1 MNLFSLNSPFA
12 RGINKL
18 IVMMYVGVLWFL
30 CSIPII
36 TMGAATAAL
45 YEVLLKAVRN
55 QEGYVGSSFLKA
67 FRGNLK
73 QGIQLGIPLLL
84 VQFIF
89 AFNLFYY
96 GILGGEGFRLQ
107 TVVFAILS
115 LLTLTAFSY
124 IFAVMAKFENTVSGH
139 FRMAVVLMIRCPGWT
154 AAILVI
160 QAVTVFLTWF
170 FVYFPLLFLMGISGY
185 MQAAVFDHIFQKLI
199 DNGKIEELGE
209 RQMKPVCWNL

>member
-18 IVMMYVGVLWFL
+18 IMMMYVGILWFL
-30 CSIPII
+30 CSIPIV

-45 YEVLLKAVRN
+45 YEVHLKAVRN
-55 QEGYVGSSFLKA
+55 REGYVGSSFLKA
-67 FRGNLK
+67 FRNNLK

-84 VQFIF
+84 AQFVF

-96 GILGGEGFRLQ
+96 GVLGGEGFVLQ
-107 TVVFAILS
+107 TIVFAILS

-124 IFAVMAKFENTVSGH
+124 VFAVMAKFENTASGH
-139 FRMAVVLMIRCPGWT
+139 FRMAVALMIRCPGWT

-160 QAVTVFLTWF
+160 QVLTVFLIWF
-170 FVYFPLLFLMGISGY
+170 FVYFPLLFLVGISGY
-185 MQAAVFDHIFQKLI
+185 MQAAVFDHIFQKMI
-199 DNGKIEELGE
+199 DNGKIAELGKIE
-209 RQMKPVCWNL
+209 V